1 MEEMYDVFT
10 KEGEYLGSRPASVC
24 RNNDDL
30 GFYYKTVRIIL
41 LNENNEI
48 LIQKRSSSVSYCPL
62 KWELS
67 SSGHVKSG
75 ESVLEAAIRE
85 TKEELGVLLDANN
98 MKLIHSS
105 IMGNA
110 LSHTYIARIKNS
122 TEFNLQKE
130 EVEEVKYVS
139 LYEFKNIIYTDDF
152 TPKENGYFEF
162 LLNYFITTLKMDDR
176 DIIKRSVDEK
186 NLTKSMDEINKD
198 DNVKEGM
205 ELDGSLRIIDFV
217 IAVLLL
223 ILVGIVIYCVIK
235 L

>member
-10 KEGEYLGSRPASVC
+10 KDGEFLGTRPASVC
-24 RNNDDL
+24 KGDDP
-30 GFYYKTVRIIL
+30 GFYYKVVRIIL

-48 LIQKRSSSVSYCPL
+48 LIQRRSSNVNYCPL

-67 SSGHVKSG
+67 ASGHVDRG
-75 ESVLEAAIRE
+75 ENELDAAIRE
-85 TKEELGVLLDANN
+85 TKEEIGVSLDANN
-98 MKLIHSS
+98 MKLIHTS
-105 IMGNA
+105 INRNA
-110 LSHTYIARIKNS
+110 LTYTYIARIKNT
-122 TEFNLQKE
+122 TEFTLQKE

-139 LYEFKNIIYTDDF
+139 LYEFKNIIYTDEF

-176 DIIKRSVDEK
+176 DIIKRNVDENK
-186 NLTKSMDEINKD
+186 LTKSMDEINKD

-205 ELDGSLRIIDFV
+205 ELDSSLRIIDYV

-223 ILVGIVIYCVIK
+223 VLVGIVVYSIIK